1 MLYSRLMSLSLLPVL
16 SFALAQAA
24 SAADDGLITVQSRHS
39 VKETVARFTEAVRSR
54 EAMGF
59 MVFNEIDHAAAA
71 KKFGLTLRPRTVIV
85 FGNPKLGT
93 PVMVKT
99 PTLAIDVPPKA
110 LVWEDDE
117 GKVWLTYNSA
127 EYLAKVIYVRHGL
140 SADQPWATT
149 FGGALKAIA
158 DHATR

>member
-1 MLYSRLMSLSLLPVL
+1 MLRCLMRLVLLPLVSLSLANA
-16 SFALAQAA
+16 ALA
-24 SAADDGLITVQSRHS
+24 ADNGLITIQSHHS
-39 VKETVARFTEAVRSR
+39 VKVTAARFAEAVRSK
-54 EAMGF
+54 EALGF
-59 MVFNEIDHAAAA
+59 MVFTELDHATAAT
-71 KKFGLTLRPRTVIV
+71 KFGLTLRPRTVIV

-93 PVMVKT
+93 PVMVNT

-140 SADQPWATT
+140 SADQPWVTT
-149 FGGALKAIA
+149 FAGAVKAFA
-158 DHATR
+158 DHATQ